1 MKPHNLDNDMLTLL
15 SERYRNFERIGEG
28 GTAVVYKAE
37 DLTLLRTVA
46 IKTMS
51 IATMTPDMVLRF
63 QHEARAASKLQ
74 HPNLI
79 TVLDFGL
86 TEKSRP
92 YLVMDFVEGKS
103 LEDVLQEQDFLS
115 IEQTIS
121 IALEVCRGMAF
132 AHQSGVV
139 HRDLKPSN
147 ILLLNTPEPDA
158 RVKVVDFGIAKLSE
172 NSVKGS
178 IARDIDGCT
187 ADRPAST
194 SDGSPDAVQKCVALE
209 RKNQGESKSR
219 TGELM
224 GSPFY
229 ISPEQIR
236 GDEVDQRADI
246 YSLGCI
252 MFRMLS
258 GTAPFEGET
267 HLETYSQHLN
277 DQPPMIVDP
286 VLPAEMH
293 TLLDRCLAKNP
304 SDRPSTMTEVA
315 ESLRL
320 IQMKLS
326 AAPAEKSVDELD
338 KKIAKRGFIAVTA
351 CGVILLL
358 ATVFINWQKTEEKPA
373 RSDAKQ
379 SQNSVSHV
387 KWSIQ
392 TDLDGSTFWQASQN
406 ATDDDID
413 YIVSMNEKSIS
424 LRQTK
429 ITHVALQKLAA
440 SPVEV
445 LDLSSTNLDNSA
457 VPYIAKLKNLTSLTL
472 DSTKIDDKGLKELA
486 PLKNLMRLDLDQLDG
501 ITDDGIDTIVKQ
513 WPNLEYLNI
522 ARARVTEEGLL
533 RLPELKHLRGLEL
546 AELTLSDKVMAA
558 LMKMD
563 NIWELNLN
571 HSTFSRKW
579 VFEFPKM
586 RGLRLLMLTNVKSL
600 SPDDYARLK
609 TELIA
614 RGKSLKTYT
623 NANGEIDD
631 VQPIIEMM
639 GIDGPPQ

>member
-1 MKPHNLDNDMLTLL
+1 MKPHNLDDDMLTLL

-51 IATMTPDMVLRF
+51 IAAMTPDMVLRF

-86 TEKSRP
+86 TENSRP

-103 LEDVLQEQDFLS
+103 LEDVLQQQDFLS

-132 AHQSGVV
+132 AHQFGVV

-147 ILLLNTPEPDA
+147 ILLLDTPEPDA

-172 NSVKGS
+172 NSVTGS
-178 IARDIDGCT
+178 IAHDMDGST
-187 ADRPAST
+187 AST
-194 SDGSPDAVQKCVALE
+194 GDGSSDAVQKRVVLE

-315 ESLRL
+315 ESLRQ

-326 AAPAEKSVDELD
+326 AVPADKSVDELD
-338 KKIAKRGFIAVTA
+338 KKIAKRGFIAITG

-379 SQNSVSHV
+379 SQNSVRPSD
-387 KWSIQ
+387 KWSLQ
-392 TDLDGSTFWQASQN
+392 TGPDRAAYWEASQD

-413 YIVSMNEKSIS
+413 YIVSRKAKSIS

-429 ITHVALQKLAA
+429 VTHVALQKLVA

-445 LDLSSTNLDNSA
+445 LDLSSTNFDNSA
-457 VPYIAKLKNLTSLTL
+457 VPYIANLKNLTSLTL
-472 DSTKIDDKGLKELA
+472 DSTKIDDKGLKKLA
-486 PLKNLMRLDLDQLDG
+486 TLKNLTRLDLDQLDG
-501 ITDDGIDTIVKQ
+501 ITDDGIDTILKQ

-522 ARARVTEEGLL
+522 ARTKVTEKGLL
-533 RLPELKHLRGLEL
+533 RLQELKHLRALEL
-546 AELTLSDKVMAA
+546 AELTLNDKVMAA

-586 RGLRLLMLTNVKSL
+586 RGLRLLMLSNVKSL
-600 SPDDYARLK
+600 SQDDYARLQ
-609 TELIA
+609 TELVA

-623 NANGEIDD
+623 NVNGEVDN
-631 VQPIIEMM
+631 VQPIIELM
-639 GIDGPPQ
+639 GIDGSPQ